1 MIGMEFIPV
10 IIVMIVMKIITHI
23 EKTDMQL
30 KSMMVMVK
38 D

>member
-1 MIGMEFIPV
+1 MIGMGYTLV
-10 IIVMIVMKIITHI
+10 IIVMIVMKTITHI